1 MSRTAPDRELRQLA
15 MWLDIAATET
25 TAWKQVSA
33 ERYTRALTGTS
44 IPRTDTGPITTSRGT
59 STTESRALAGI
70 HQHDQTLEQRAR
82 VETIRNAIRSYR
94 AWMRQDAYGA
104 DDAPPEPEPLRP
116 CKEGQQ
122 GKEGATVWGDP
133 LCDMPP
139 TKGGCCDRHY
149 FAWYRHRKA
158 KGIDTTKDFAA

>member
-1 MSRTAPDRELRQLA
+1 
-15 MWLDIAATET
+15 
-25 TAWKQVSA
+25 
-33 ERYTRALTGTS
+33 
-44 IPRTDTGPITTSRGT
+44 
-59 STTESRALAGI
+59 
-70 HQHDQTLEQRAR
+70 
-82 VETIRNAIRSYR
+82 
-94 AWMRQDAYGA
+94 MRQDAYGA